1 MKMKTHG
8 NVSVRLWRVF
18 AFCALCIAYSMARAE
33 DIDLFVGT
41 PPNSADAPNVLIV
54 LDNTA
59 NWNTPFDNEKA
70 ALVSVVNGLQAN
82 KFRVGLMMFTETG
95 GGDKGND
102 GAYVRAAIRLLDA
115 GTKTKYQTLVGS
127 LDVGG
132 DKSNG
137 GKISKAMEEAWL
149 YYSASAPYAGNKKV
163 KTDYTGNTSGST
175 ASNAIYA
182 LSGNALSAKD
192 GSPYNN
198 PIVTGCAKNFIIY
211 ISNGAAQDNN
221 NDITQATAALS
232 AAGGNTS
239 AIPISPSGSQDN
251 VADEWARFM
260 KKSSLGIT
268 TYTVDIN
275 KVTTGQ
281 GPGWTA
287 LLKSMANVSSGKYFD
302 VTSNGTEIADALNAI
317 FSEIQAT
324 NSVFASVT
332 LPVSVNTQSTY
343 LNQVYVGMFRP
354 DADSFPRWA
363 GNLKQ
368 YKLGMVNGKLQTV
381 DAAGNS
387 AINSATGFIT
397 ECARS
402 FWTPSTTDGY
412 WTFKP
417 QGNCLTVPGSDVS
430 NYPDGNIVEKG
441 AQAYKLRQAS
451 ARTMKTCA
459 PTGCSTL
466 TDFNTSNAA
475 ITQTL
480 LGAASSTERDNLI
493 NWAVGSDNQD
503 ENTNSNVTEMR
514 PSVHGDVVHSRPA
527 AINYG
532 TTAAPQVVV
541 YYGGNDGL
549 LHAINGNRT
558 TNIGSVTPG
567 SEIWSFMPPEFYP
580 SIKRLRDNSVT
591 ISFPGHTTGTPTP
604 QPKSYGMDGSVSAVQ
619 QGSSTWIYSA
629 MRRGGRSIYAFDVT
643 TPTSPVLKWKLGC
656 PNMDNDTGCSTGFDG
671 IGQTWATPTAL
682 KAAGYSSGNAT
693 MLAMGGGYDPCE
705 DGDPNTCTASS
716 KGNKIYLLN
725 ADTGALLKTFAT
737 DRGVVGDVTI
747 LTDDNGL
754 ATYGY
759 AADLGG
765 NIYRISGVD
774 AASAIGTAAPANWT
788 ITKIAA
794 LGCDTASSCTA
805 NRKFMYGPEVAVSNG
820 EYVIAVGSGDR
831 EKPILAYT
839 SASSVSNRF
848 YSLRDKPSDPTWLT
862 SENSTCSA
870 NLICNASLL
879 AITTTATPST
889 SDLNAHPKGWYLA
902 LQSTEQVVTSA
913 LVLFDTII
921 FSTHQ
926 PAVVSATS
934 CVSLGTARN
943 YNINYKNAAGS
954 NGDRF
959 SVIAGGG
966 LAPSPVAGVV
976 ILDDGTQKPFI
987 IGGGNCATD
996 SSLQGCEAVPPA
1008 SGIRPKSWV
1017 YWNIER

>member
-1 MKMKTHG
+1 MTMKTQR
-8 NVSVRLWRVF
+8 NSMVLWRVF
-18 AFCALCIAYSMARAE
+18 AFCMLCIAHTMARAE

-41 PPNSADAPNVLIV
+41 PPNSADAPNVLII

-59 NWNTPFDNEKA
+59 NWNTPFSNEKA

-95 GGDKGND
+95 QGNKGDDGG
-102 GAYVRAAIRLLDA
+102 YVRAAIRLFDDA
-115 GTKTKYQTLVGS
+115 TKTKYQTLMNS
-127 LDVGG
+127 LDVGA

-137 GKISKAMEEAWL
+137 GKISKTMEEAWL
-149 YYSASAPYAGNKKV
+149 YYSAGVPNSGNQKV
-163 KTDYTGNTSGST
+163 KTDYTGNNSGTT

-182 LSGNALSAKD
+182 LSGNALSTMNATR
-192 GSPYNN
+192 YNN

-221 NDITQATAALS
+221 NDLQQATSALS
-232 AAGGNTS
+232 AAGGNTT

-251 VADEWARFM
+251 MADEWARFM
-260 KKSSLGIT
+260 KKSNLGIT
-268 TYTVDIN
+268 TYTVDVD

-287 LLKSMANVSSGKYFD
+287 LLKSMSNVSGGKYFD
-302 VTSNGTEIADALNAI
+302 VTASGTQISDALNAI

-332 LPVSVNTQSTY
+332 LPVSVSTQGTY
-343 LNQVYVGMFRP
+343 LNQVFVGMFRP

-381 DAAGNS
+381 DAGGNS

-402 FWTPSTTDGY
+402 FWTPTATDSY

-417 QGNCLTVPGSDVS
+417 QGNCLTVANSDVS

-441 AQAYKLRQAS
+441 AQAYMLRQAAS
-451 ARTMKTCA
+451 RTMKTC
-459 PTGCSTL
+459 PLTGCTTL
-466 TDFNTSNAA
+466 TDFSTSNAA
-475 ITQTL
+475 ITPAL
-480 LGAASSTERDNLI
+480 LGAANAAEATDLI
-493 NWAVGSDNQD
+493 NWARGADNQD
-503 ENTNSNVTEMR
+503 ENLNANLTEMR

-532 TTAAPQVVV
+532 TSASPQVVV
-541 YYGGNDGL
+541 YYGANDGL
-549 LHAINGNRT
+549 LHAINGNRSA
-558 TNIGSVTPG
+558 NIGSVTPG

-580 SIKRLRDNSVT
+580 SIKRLRDNNIT

-604 QPKSYGMDGSVSAVQ
+604 QPKSYGMDGSVTAVQ
-619 QGSSTWIYSA
+619 QGTSTWIYA
-629 MRRGGRSIYAFDVT
+629 TMRRGGRSVYAFDVSSAG
-643 TPTSPVLKWKLGC
+643 SPSLKWKIGC
-656 PNMDNDTGCSTGFDG
+656 PNMGNDTGCTTGFSG
-671 IGQTWATPTAL
+671 LGQTWATPTAFL
-682 KAAGYSSGNAT
+682 AANYGSGNST
-693 MLAMGGGYDPCE
+693 ILAMGGGYDACE

-716 KGNKIYLLN
+716 KGTGIYMVD
-725 ADTGALLKTFAT
+725 ADTGALLKSLPT
-737 DRGVVGDVTI
+737 DRGVVGDVTM
-747 LTDDNGL
+747 LTDTNGK

-765 NIYRISGVD
+765 NVYRISGVD
-774 AASAIGTAAPANWT
+774 AASAIGNTLPANWT
-788 ITKIAA
+788 ITKIAS
-794 LGCDTASSCTA
+794 LGCDSASTCTA
-805 NRKFMYGPEVAVSNG
+805 NRKFMFGPEVGVANG
-820 EYVIAVGSGDR
+820 QYVIALGSGDR
-831 EKPILAYT
+831 EKPILSYT
-839 SASSVSNRF
+839 SASSVANRF
-848 YSLRDKPSDPTWLT
+848 YLLHDNPADATWLT
-862 SENSTCSA
+862 SENATCGA
-870 NLICNASLL
+870 NVICNGSLL
-879 AITTTATPST
+879 PITSTATPST
-889 SDLNAHPKGWYLA
+889 ADLAAKPKGWYLA

-913 LVLFDTII
+913 LLLYDTVI

-943 YNINYKNAAGS
+943 YNINYKNAAGT

-959 SVIAGGG
+959 LVIAGGG
-966 LAPSPVAGVV
+966 LAPSPVAGIV

-987 IGGGNCATD
+987 IGGGAGAAD
-996 SSLQGCEAVPPA
+996 SSLQGSEETPP
-1008 SGIRPKSWV
+1008 SMSIRPKSWV
-1017 YWNIER
+1017 YWDIER

>member
-1 MKMKTHG
+1 MKTHG
-8 NVSVRLWRVF
+8 NATILWRLF
-18 AFCALCIAYSMARAE
+18 AWCLLCIVHATARAE

-41 PPNSADAPNVLIV
+41 PPNSADAPNVLII

-59 NWNTPFDNEKA
+59 NWNTPFTNEKA
-70 ALVSVVNGLQAN
+70 ALVSVINGLQAN
-82 KFRVGLMMFTETG
+82 KFRVGLMMFTESG
-95 GGDKGND
+95 NGNKGDD
-102 GAYVRAAIRLLDA
+102 GAYVRAAIRLFDSA
-115 GTKTKYQTLVGS
+115 NKTKYQALVSS
-127 LDVGG
+127 LDVGD

-149 YYSASAPYAGNKKV
+149 YYSAGVPNSGNQKV
-163 KTDYTGNTSGST
+163 KTDYTGNNSGTT

-182 LSGNALSAKD
+182 LSGNALSGKD
-192 GSPYNN
+192 SSRYNN

-211 ISNGAAQDNN
+211 ISNGAAQDNT
-221 NDITQATAALS
+221 NDINQATSALS
-232 AAGGNTS
+232 AAGGSTT

-260 KKSSLGIT
+260 KKSSLAIT

-302 VTSNGTEIADALNAI
+302 VTASGSQISDALNAI

-343 LNQVYVGMFRP
+343 LNQVFVGMFRP

-381 DAAGNS
+381 DAADKS

-402 FWTPSTTDGY
+402 FWTPSTTDSY

-441 AQAYKLRQAS
+441 AQAYMLRQAS

-459 PTGCSTL
+459 STGCTTL
-466 TDFNTSNAA
+466 TNFNTSNAA

-480 LGAASSTERDNLI
+480 LGAASSTERDDLI
-493 NWAVGSDNQD
+493 NWALGSDNQD
-503 ENTNSNVTEMR
+503 ENTNSNLTEMR
-514 PSVHGDVVHSRPA
+514 PSIHGDVVHSRPA

-532 TTAAPQVVV
+532 TAAAPQVVV

-549 LHAINGNRT
+549 LHAINGNRS
-558 TNIGSVTPG
+558 TNIGTVTPG

-580 SIKRLRDNSVT
+580 SIKRLRDNNVT
-591 ISFPGHTTGTPTP
+591 ISFPGHTTGSPTP
-604 QPKSYGMDGSVSAVQ
+604 QPKSYGMDGSVSVVQ

-629 MRRGGRSIYAFDVT
+629 MRRGGRSIYAFDVST
-643 TPTSPVLKWKLGC
+643 LGSPALKWKLGC
-656 PNMDNDTGCSTGFDG
+656 PNMGNDTGCSTGFDG
-671 IGQTWATPTAL
+671 IGQTWATPTSL

-693 MLAMGGGYDPCE
+693 MLAMGGGYDACE

-725 ADTGALLKTFAT
+725 ADTGALLKTFTT

-747 LTDDNGL
+747 LTDNNGL

-759 AADLGG
+759 AVDLGG
-765 NIYRISGVD
+765 NVYRISGVD
-774 AASAIGTAAPANWT
+774 AATAISNTAPADWT

-870 NLICNASLL
+870 SVICNASLL
-879 AITTTATPST
+879 AITTTATPSA

-902 LQSTEQVVTSA
+902 LQPTEQVVTSA

-966 LAPSPVAGVV
+966 LAPSPVAGIV